1 MNSVMILIAAMV
13 IMAVLM
19 LVVGFIGNKIV
30 ALLTPKSKG
39 QPDPLK
45 RRNDGNFKQ

>member
-1 MNSVMILIAAMV
+1 MNSVAILLIAMV

-30 ALLTPKSKG
+30 RILTPGKKTVNTPPPAD
-39 QPDPLK
+39 QTERK
-45 RRNDGNFKQ
+45 K